1 MNKVTSHIAFL
12 QVELF
17 VPQAKSL
24 KDKRHFIKSIKDK
37 TRANFNVS
45 VAEIDYQDLWQ
56 RGLIA
61 CVTVSASK
69 PHAEQVLQN
78 VEREAAG
85 LLGPLLVDVTTEWL
99 A

>member
-17 VPQAKSL
+17 VPQAQSL

-45 VAEIDYQDLWQ
+45 VAELGELDKWQTASLGFVAVGNDNRYIDAMMQNILT
-56 RGLIA
+56 LIE
-61 CVTVSASK
+61 SY
-69 PHAEQVLQN
+69 AEIQITDHRI
-78 VEREAAG
+78 EFI
-85 LLGPLLVDVTTEWL
+85 
-99 A
+99 